1 MFCSNC
7 GKQITDDAAFCAY
20 CGARQPGLKMDVS
33 CVSSEAAVPGPSSAY
48 KNSMAAVQADIAEDL
63 RALENMM
70 VLLIVSL
77 VLWFLFPIA
86 GLAVNVYLLFK
97 SRDLLAQTKAVFESR
112 GYTLYANDMDDIRR
126 RCEFI
131 LNYMKYSLYYILAMV
146 LFLVGVALLGFIA
159 RSDFGGGPLALVV
172 MVFYTVFGLIGLC
185 FFIVYFY
192 AFYQSVYCFVRFF
205 KIKGYVYRLGTG
217 CSIESVPESSST
229 LALCVCFAYWI
240 LMILFFSLGI
250 LATFTNLL
258 GR

>member
-1 MFCSNC
+1 MKRPSVKVLN
-7 GKQITDDAAFCAY
+7 TMLAF
-20 CGARQPGLKMDVS
+20 GML
-33 CVSSEAAVPGPSSAY
+33 
-48 KNSMAAVQADIAEDL
+48 
-63 RALENMM
+63 
-70 VLLIVSL
+70 
-77 VLWFLFPIA
+77 
-86 GLAVNVYLLFK
+86 LLFVG
-97 SRDLLAQTKAVFESR
+97 L
-112 GYTLYANDMDDIRR
+112 
-126 RCEFI
+126 
-131 LNYMKYSLYYILAMV
+131 
-146 LFLVGVALLGFIA
+146 LFLVGFALLGFIA
-159 RSDFGGGPLALVV
+159 RSDFGGGSLALVV
-172 MVFYTVFGLIGLC
+172 MVLQTVFVLIGLC